1 MFIVNLQLNL
11 FLPYAHSL
19 KGRRKIVHSLKERLS
34 RHNLSILDL
43 SGEYVKEADIAIAF
57 LALNSKA
64 ISQKIHTIE
73 DIIQKH
79 FSEIEYS
86 IDYEIL

>member
-1 MFIVNLQLNL
+1 MLIVNLQLNL
-11 FLPYAHSL
+11 FLPYAKSL

-34 RHNLSILDL
+34 KHNLSILDL
-43 SGEYVKEADIAIAF
+43 SGEYIKEADIAIVF

-64 ISQKIHTIE
+64 ISQKINTIE

-86 IDYEIL
+86 IDYEVI

>member
-1 MFIVNLQLNL
+1 MLIVNLQLNL
-11 FLPYAHSL
+11 FLPYAQSL

-57 LALNSKA
+57 LALNQKA
-64 ISQKIHTIE
+64 VSQKIATIE
-73 DIIQKH
+73 DILNRY
-79 FSEIEYS
+79 FGEIEYS
-86 IDYEIL
+86 IDYEII

>member
-1 MFIVNLQLNL
+1 MLIVNLQLNL

-34 RHNLSILDL
+34 KHNLSILDL
-43 SGEYVKEADIAIAF
+43 SGEYIKEADIAIAF

-64 ISQKIHTIE
+64 VSQKIKTIE

-86 IDYEIL
+86 IDYEVI